1 MIIDCLFIEEFVR
14 QGLTNQVTI
23 EIHNKL
29 GMEKVQPKGA
39 TLNNT
44 RGTLN
49 VKFGIH
55 MCQMTI
61 FRGGIT

>member
-1 MIIDCLFIEEFVR
+1 VIIEEFVR
-14 QGLTNQVTI
+14 QGLMDQVTI

-39 TLNNT
+39 TLKNT
-44 RGTLN
+44 RGTLS

-55 MCQMTI
+55 MCQMTN
-61 FRGGIT
+61 FRGVIR